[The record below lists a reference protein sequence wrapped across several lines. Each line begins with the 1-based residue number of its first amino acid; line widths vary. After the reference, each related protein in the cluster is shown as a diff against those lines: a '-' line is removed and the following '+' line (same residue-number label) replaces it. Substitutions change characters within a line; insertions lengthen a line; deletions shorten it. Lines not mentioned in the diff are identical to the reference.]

1 MDKNSFNEDNKFK
14 VNEHILK
21 LLKIYNDIYQF
32 VNNKNILYESNKEN
46 KKFIDIKNVE
56 IQTMRKIENSRVIR
70 QLLEEKRQKNIKKIL
85 DKSNAPSNKIK
96 TKIDQRINFKFSKSW
111 RNKSIEEKGKSQRNK
126 YQNEF
131 YDLTFY

>member
-1 MDKNSFNEDNKFK
+1 
-14 VNEHILK
+14 
-21 LLKIYNDIYQF
+21 
-32 VNNKNILYESNKEN
+32 
-46 KKFIDIKNVE
+46 
-56 IQTMRKIENSRVIR
+56 MRKIENSRVIR